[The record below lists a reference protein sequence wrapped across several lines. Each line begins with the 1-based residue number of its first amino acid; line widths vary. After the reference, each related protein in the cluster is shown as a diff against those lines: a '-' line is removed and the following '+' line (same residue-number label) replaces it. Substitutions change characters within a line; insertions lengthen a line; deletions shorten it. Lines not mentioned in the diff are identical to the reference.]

1 VLIVTSRHDPVE
13 NDRVLAPIVTM
24 LREITGLADPI
35 APSTRIEDLHLDS
48 LEIAELAARLRTAY
62 AVDLPAHLATL
73 DINQLIDL
81 TVADIA
87 ALAPRQASE
96 PHAGRPR

>member
-1 VLIVTSRHDPVE
+1 MTSRHAPVE

-24 LREITGLADPI
+24 LREITGQADSI

-48 LEIAELAARLRTAY
+48 LEITALAARLRTAY

-87 ALAPRQASE
+87 ALTTSQDAERA
-96 PHAGRPR
+96 R